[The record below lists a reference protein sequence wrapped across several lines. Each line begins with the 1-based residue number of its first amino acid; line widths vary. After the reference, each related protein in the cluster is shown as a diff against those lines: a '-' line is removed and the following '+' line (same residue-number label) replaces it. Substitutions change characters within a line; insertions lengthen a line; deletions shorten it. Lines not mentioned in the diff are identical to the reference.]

1 MDKFANLMKCLK
13 HDVTQRKGTV
23 IHSFHSGKK
32 SLLEQLMLLKGSI
45 EKENEKD
52 DESEDS
58 DETKRKKKRKKKK
71 KKKKLEK

>member
-1 MDKFANLMKCLK
+1 MDKFANLRKCLK
-13 HDVTQRKGTV
+13 CDVTQRKRTV